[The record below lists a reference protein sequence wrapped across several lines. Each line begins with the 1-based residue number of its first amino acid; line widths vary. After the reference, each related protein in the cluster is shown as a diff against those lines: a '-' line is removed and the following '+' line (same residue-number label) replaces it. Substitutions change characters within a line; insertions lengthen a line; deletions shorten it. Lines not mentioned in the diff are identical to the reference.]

1 MKNKIFS
8 SILLDVGGTTIKGNA
23 VVDGLTILPQMIVV
37 PSISSYSKEEIIL
50 NIYRTI
56 ERIKENA
63 LIDTIDG
70 ISFAFPGPFDYEKG
84 ISYIKDV
91 GKYDSLYKASIE
103 SELKRIDREGILTH
117 SSFIFMNDIDAFS
130 YGVLEEYETLKE
142 GKTLFIAIGTGT
154 GSSFSIDGIIR
165 TEGEGIP
172 QNGWIYSIPYKESI
186 VDDYISA
193 RGLENIAEEIM
204 GRRLD
209 GSSLSILASYG
220 NKEAVKVYEKFGRTI
235 GEALL
240 PIINTFNPERIV
252 FGGNITKA
260 NKFFAPSLKSV
271 VDIPVIFVEETSC
284 YTFKGLERAQ
294 RRKHGIQI

>member
-1 MKNKIFS
+1 MKNVKFS
-8 SILLDVGGTTIKGNA
+8 SILLDVGGTTIKSNA

-37 PSISSYSKEEIIL
+37 PSISSFPKEEIIL
-50 NIYRTI
+50 NFYKIIKRT
-56 ERIKENA
+56 KEDA
-63 LIDTIDG
+63 LIDRIDG
-70 ISFAFPGPFDYEKG
+70 ISFGFPGPFDYEKG

-91 GKYDSLYKASIE
+91 GKYDSLYKTSIE
-103 SELKRIDREGILTH
+103 KELKKIDSEGILAH
-117 SSFIFMNDIDAFS
+117 SSFIFMNDIEAFS
-130 YGVLEEYETLKE
+130 YGVLEEYETMKK

-154 GSSFSIDGIIR
+154 GSSFSVDGRIK

-172 QNGWIYSIPYKESI
+172 RNGWIYSFPYKESI

-220 NKEAVKVYEKFGRTI
+220 NKEAVKVYEKFGNTI
-235 GEALL
+235 GDALL
-240 PIINTFNPERIV
+240 PIIKTFNPERIV

-260 NKFFAPSLKSV
+260 NKFFAPSLKK
-271 VDIPVIFVEETSC
+271 IFATPIIFVEETSF

-294 RRKHGIQI
+294 RKKYGIQI